1 MSSKLDRSLDEILD
15 RPRGGARGRGAR
27 ASGPA
32 GGIRKRSQRG
42 AAQKANASIT
52 QSSSKLSNKA
62 PPTGPSSKVTAS
74 KIIVSNLP
82 FDVTEQMIKEYFQQV
97 VGPIK
102 RSVITYG
109 PNGQSRGI
117 ATIEFVKP
125 QDAATAAQKYNGV
138 EVDKRPMK
146 VELVVDPN
154 APASFADRIGAPKP
168 TAAPRAAK
176 ADKPKPVA
184 AKPARGR
191 GRGRAA
197 RGGRGGSGVTRGKP
211 KTAEQLDQE
220 MADYFDGG
228 ATNTGSTAAPVAS
241 GNAAATVNGGD
252 VGMDDNVL

>member
-1 MSSKLDRSLDEILD
+1 LASVFFRQQSLTVNFTL
-15 RPRGGARGRGAR
+15 
-27 ASGPA
+27 
-32 GGIRKRSQRG
+32 
-42 AAQKANASIT
+42 
-52 QSSSKLSNKA
+52 
-62 PPTGPSSKVTAS
+62 
-74 KIIVSNLP
+74 
-82 FDVTEQMIKEYFQQV
+82 KEYFQQV

-154 APASFADRIGAPKP
+154 APASFADRVGAPKQ
-168 TAAPRAAK
+168 APAAK
-176 ADKPKPVA
+176 AAATKPKPVA

-191 GRGRAA
+191 GRGRA
-197 RGGRGGSGVTRGKP
+197 RGGRGGSGVARSKP
-211 KTAEQLDQE
+211 KTAEELDQE
-220 MADYFDGG
+220 MSDYFVGG
-228 ATNTGSTAAPVAS
+228 TT
-241 GNAAATVNGGD
+241 NAASATVPAANGSATATTNGGD